1 MTKSEPPFKLAGLDH
16 VVLLVRNLDHA
27 LAFYV
32 YCLGAKVERRV
43 DAIAL
48 TQLRVGRSLIDLI
61 ALDKPEGGWAREKAA
76 GGGRNMEH
84 LCIEIWPFEDG
95 PLRAHLAAHEVKIVD
110 EGKRYGSQGTGPSFY
125 VLDPDGNTV
134 ELKGPPDVP
143 PPKLDLDLT
152 GGAYFLLEKDPRP
165 EDLELHKKVLEQR
178 AAASPR
184 PVVPRP
190 AHTTLSTKRL
200 TLRPVRLGDAEPLF
214 ATFSD
219 PETMRY
225 WTEPAH
231 TSLEQTRGFI
241 ARNVAA
247 GDTGRS
253 WAITRGSDTPIG
265 LCNLYDR
272 RDQIV
277 GLGYMLAPD
286 GRGHGYATE
295 ACQAVLAYAF
305 NDWGIQR
312 IWAQIDP
319 RNTSS
324 AAVLERL
331 GFEREGYMR
340 RDFLY
345 AGQYVDSA
353 YYGLLREN
361 WERKR

>member
-16 VVLLVRNLDHA
+16 VVLLVRDLDRA
-27 LAFYV
+27 LTFYV
-32 YCLGAKVERRV
+32 DCLGATIERRV
-43 DAIAL
+43 DTIAL
-48 TQLRVGRSLIDLI
+48 TQLRVGDSLIDLI
-61 ALDKPEGGWAREKAA
+61 ALDKDQGAWAREKAA

-84 LCIEIWPFEDG
+84 LCIEIWPFDDAT
-95 PLRAHLAAHEVKIVD
+95 LRAHLAAHDVKIVD
-110 EGKRYGSQGTGPSFY
+110 EGKRYGARGTGPSFY

-134 ELKGPPDVP
+134 ELKGPPDL
-143 PPKLDLDLT
+143 PPKSASGSAAESDPASLKPPHVALT
-152 GGAYFLLEKDPRP
+152 
-165 EDLELHKKVLEQR
+165 
-178 AAASPR
+178 
-184 PVVPRP
+184 
-190 AHTTLSTKRL
+190 TKRL
-200 TLRPVRLGDAEPLF
+200 TLRPVRMEDAEPMF
-214 ATFSD
+214 RAFSD

-231 TSLEQTRGFI
+231 TKLEQTRAFI

-272 RDQIV
+272 RDLIV

-295 ACQAVLAYAF
+295 ACQAVLGYAF
-305 NDWGIQR
+305 NDWDMQR

-345 AGQYVDSA
+345 AGEYVDSA
-353 YYGLLREN
+353 YYGLLRED
-361 WERKR
+361 WERK